1 MASIKISHQHS
12 LPERETRAVLNVLI
26 DKLHKD
32 YQITSAWHGSHIE
45 FHRSRASGT
54 VVMHPHKVDIE
65 IKLGMMLS
73 MFEKKIRSAIAEFCT
88 ENLPH

>member
-1 MASIKISHQHS
+1 MAVIKISHAHG
-12 LPERETRAVLNVLI
+12 LPERETREVLEVLVT
-26 DKLHKD
+26 KLQD
-32 YQITSAWHGSHIE
+32 EYQISSVWQGSHIE
-45 FHRSRASGT
+45 FHRSGASGT